1 MPKHKKKTSDYPVDS
16 RGTKNAFLEYC
27 NRYLDFVEVDD
38 TSYIICNS
46 IDAEELTES
55 GFRGNNDLRFN
66 KPGTVDEWIAWW
78 VENEDVR
85 KPEKTYSEFIQG
97 LEK

>member
-1 MPKHKKKTSDYPVDS
+1 MPKHKKKTPDYPVDS
-16 RGTKNAFLEYC
+16 RGTRNAFLEYC

-38 TSYIICNS
+38 TS
-46 IDAEELTES
+46 S